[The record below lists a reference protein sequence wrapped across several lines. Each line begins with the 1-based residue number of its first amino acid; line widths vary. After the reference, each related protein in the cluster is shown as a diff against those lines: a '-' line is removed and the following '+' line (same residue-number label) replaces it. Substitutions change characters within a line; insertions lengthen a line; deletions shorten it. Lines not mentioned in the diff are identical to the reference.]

1 MERVTDGDAE
11 RASNEA
17 TDWLILLQ
25 EEPGD
30 ADLRRRFDEWL
41 KASPE
46 NESAWAS
53 TKTFS
58 DVAALLPAARASSEA
73 PSVASPRGGAAELSR
88 LRTRA
93 GRRWAMP
100 VLALAAAACLAVWAG
115 PTMLLHLRADHV
127 TGTAELRQI
136 DLPDGSRVTLAPAS
150 AIAVLDDPRGRSVRL
165 LSGEAFFQVRPD
177 PTRPFRVTAR
187 DVEATVLGTSFD
199 VRLGSDDVA
208 VSVEEGIVAV
218 AAAGEPVES
227 GAKLVAGQFVR
238 VASGSVTRGMIRG
251 SDPPELV
258 AAWRH
263 GQLYAQETRLGDAI
277 DQLRRYYG
285 GTIVLT
291 DDKLADRR
299 VTGAYN
305 LADPEDA
312 LRGMARVHGAT
323 VRRITPWLLIVS
335 GSLARTRS
343 NDFLRKDDEVVVAS
357 VKG

>member
-1 MERVTDGDAE
+1 MERVTDADAE

-17 TDWLILLQ
+17 TEWLILLQ
-25 EEPGD
+25 EEPDD

-41 KASPE
+41 RVDPR

-53 TKTFS
+53 TRTLS
-58 DVAALLPAARASSEA
+58 DVAALLPVARASREA
-73 PSVASPRGGAAELSR
+73 PSATGPRGRSEELSR
-88 LRTRA
+88 LQPRTFA
-93 GRRWAMP
+93 RRWAMP
-100 VLALAAAACLAVWAG
+100 VLAAAAAACLAMWAG
-115 PTMLLHLRADHV
+115 PAMLLHLRADHV
-127 TGTAELRQI
+127 TGTAELRQF
-136 DLPDGSRVTLAPAS
+136 DLPDGTRVTLAPAS
-150 AIAVLDDPRGRSVRL
+150 ALAVLDDPRGRRVNL

-177 PTRPFRVTAR
+177 PARPFRVVAR

-199 VRLGSDDVA
+199 VSLGSADVA
-208 VSVEEGIVAV
+208 VSVQEGIVAV
-218 AAAGEPVES
+218 AAAGDPVEA
-227 GAKLVAGQFVR
+227 GARLAAGQSVR
-238 VASGSVTRGMIRG
+238 VSSRGMARG
-251 SDPPELV
+251 SEQPELV

-277 DQLRRYYG
+277 DQLRRYFV

-291 DDKLADRR
+291 DDHLADRR

-335 GSLARTRS
+335 GS
-343 NDFLRKDDEVVVAS
+343 
-357 VKG
+357 

>member
-1 MERVTDGDAE
+1 MERVTDADAE

-25 EEPGD
+25 EEPDD
-30 ADLRRRFDEWL
+30 ADLRRRFDQWL
-41 KASPE
+41 KTSPH

-53 TKTFS
+53 TRTFS
-58 DVAALLPAARASSEA
+58 DVAALLPAARASREA
-73 PSVASPRGGAAELSR
+73 ASVAAPRAGVAEVSR
-88 LRTRA
+88 LKPRTA

-100 VLALAAAACLAVWAG
+100 VMALAAAACLAVWTG
-115 PTMLLHLRADHV
+115 PALLLQLRADHA
-127 TGTAELRQI
+127 TGTAELRQV

-150 AIAVLDDPRGRSVRL
+150 AIAVVDDARGRGVRL
-165 LSGEAFFQVRPD
+165 LTGEAFFQVRPD

-199 VRLGSDDVA
+199 VRLGRDDVA
-208 VSVEEGIVAV
+208 VSVEEGVVAV
-218 AAAGEPVES
+218 AAAGAPIETA
-227 GAKLVAGQFVR
+227 AKLVAGQFVR
-238 VASGSVTRGMIRG
+238 VSTGGGTTRG
-251 SDPPELV
+251 SDQPELV

-263 GQLYAQETRLGDAI
+263 GQLYAQETPLGEAVE
-277 DQLRRYYG
+277 QLRRSFG

-291 DDKLADRR
+291 DGQLAQRR
-299 VTGAYN
+299 ITGAYN

-335 GSLARTRS
+335 GS
-343 NDFLRKDDEVVVAS
+343 
-357 VKG
+357 

>member
-1 MERVTDGDAE
+1 MERVTDADAE

-17 TDWLILLQ
+17 TEWLILLQ
-25 EEPGD
+25 EEPDD
-30 ADLRRRFDEWL
+30 AELRGRFEAWL

-53 TKTFS
+53 TRTFS
-58 DVAALLPAARASSEA
+58 DVAALLPAARAAARAA
-73 PSVASPRGGAAELSR
+73 PVPAGRRAVSVERPRPRRSV
-88 LRTRA
+88 

-115 PTMLLHLRADHV
+115 PAMFIHLYADQA
-127 TGTAELRQI
+127 TGIAELRQL

-150 AIAVLDDPRGRSVRL
+150 AIAVIDDARGRHVRL

-177 PTRPFRVTAR
+177 PARPFRVTAR

-199 VRLGSDDVA
+199 VRIGSDDVA

-218 AAAGEPVES
+218 GAAGDPVEA

-238 VASGSVTRGMIRG
+238 VSSAGMIRG
-251 SDPPELV
+251 SEPPELV

-277 DQLRRYYG
+277 DQLRRSFA

-291 DDKLADRR
+291 DGDLAERR

-312 LRGMARVHGAT
+312 LRGMTRVHGAT

-335 GSLARTRS
+335 GS
-343 NDFLRKDDEVVVAS
+343 
-357 VKG
+357 